1 MKKYILIICLL
12 VFIDQMSKWYV
23 MFLLQSISVIKI
35 CSFVQ
40 MSEVWNTGISFGI
53 MHNLMYSNLIFCSI
67 SVVITSVLF
76 YFLISGLFDKIPI
89 AIIIGGSIGNII
101 DRIRYGAVYDFID
114 IYVKNWHWPAFNF
127 ADSFIVIGISIILMK
142 SIPENQRK

>member
-12 VFIDQMSKWYV
+12 VFIDQMSKWCV
-23 MFLLQSISVIKI
+23 MLLLQNISVIKI

-40 MSEVWNTGISFGI
+40 ISEVWNTGISFGM

-67 SVVITSVLF
+67 SVVITSLLF
-76 YFLISGLFDKIPI
+76 YFLISGLFDKMPI

-142 SIPENQRK
+142 SIPENKRK

>member
-1 MKKYILIICLL
+1 
-12 VFIDQMSKWYV
+12 MSKWCV
-23 MFLLQSISVIKI
+23 MLLLQNISVIKI

-40 MSEVWNTGISFGI
+40 ISEVWNTGISFGM

-67 SVVITSVLF
+67 SVVITSLLF
-76 YFLISGLFDKIPI
+76 YFLISGLFDKMPI

-142 SIPENQRK
+142 SIPENKRK

>member
-12 VFIDQMSKWYV
+12 VFIDQMSKWCV
-23 MFLLQSISVIKI
+23 MLLLQNISVIKI

-40 MSEVWNTGISFGI
+40 ISEVWNTGISFGM

-67 SVVITSVLF
+67 SVVITSLLF
-76 YFLISGLFDKIPI
+76 YFLISDLFDKMPI

-142 SIPENQRK
+142 SIPKNKRK

>member
-23 MFLLQSISVIKI
+23 MFLLQNINVIKI

-40 MSEVWNTGISFGI
+40 ISEVWNTGISFGM

-67 SVVITSVLF
+67 SVVITSLLF
-76 YFLISGLFDKIPI
+76 YFLISGLFDKMPI

-101 DRIRYGAVYDFID
+101 DRIKYGAVYDFID

-142 SIPENQRK
+142 SIPENKRK